1 MKSKIRI
8 ALATHGFPLGGITSV
23 NLSIARRVSKAA
35 PEFEFLIF
43 HDKPFSNKHIDCPFR
58 TVLVRDFPG
67 AVKEWG
73 IDILVECSRLEKGT
87 DEIRR
92 NGTRVIY
99 ADHGQ
104 AFGEQFAILDRRK
117 GGTGLFPLKRILWH
131 LFQKRRYD
139 GTGRAWRMAVART
152 AKAYESSDVYL
163 CLCQAYKDQIQK
175 ELGLSSDNRLR
186 VIRNYQPI
194 VENPRLNKE
203 KHILYCGR
211 LSRYDKRVDRL
222 LRIWARVQDQ
232 LPDYCLDIVGSGREG
247 ANLKRLARRLSL
259 KRVTFWGKRFDMDTF
274 YNKASI
280 LCMTSQTEG
289 WGLVLTEA
297 QANGVIP
304 IAFNCSAGVE
314 EILDGGA
321 GVLVPL
327 ADEERFAQELLTLC
341 KTEDLRPL
349 RERCIEKAKL
359 FSEEENTQAWVRLFR
374 SLSEASGKI

>member
-35 PEFEFLIF
+35 PDFEFLIF

-175 ELGLSSDNRLR
+175 ELGLPSDNRLR

>member
-104 AFGEQFAILDRRK
+104 AFGEQFAILDRRR

>member
-8 ALATHGFPLGGITSV
+8 ALATQGYPLGGITSV
-23 NLSIARRVSKAA
+23 NLSIARRVSEAA
-35 PEFEFLIF
+35 PEFEFFIF
-43 HDKPFSNKHIDCPFR
+43 HDKPIKKKHIDCPFQ
-58 TVLVRDFPG
+58 TVLVRDFPE

-104 AFGEQFAILDRRK
+104 AFGEQFAILDRRR
-117 GGTGLFPLKRILWH
+117 GGTGLFPLKRILWY

-152 AKAYESSDVYL
+152 AKAYESADIYL
-163 CLCQAYKDQIQK
+163 CLCQAYKDQIQQ
-175 ELGLSSDNRLR
+175 ELGLPSDNRLR
-186 VIRNYQPI
+186 VIRNYHPT
-194 VENPRLNKE
+194 VENPCLEKE
-203 KHILYCGR
+203 KSILYCGR
-211 LSRYDKRVDRL
+211 LSRYDKRVDRI

-232 LPDYCLDIVGSGREG
+232 LPEYSLDIVGSGREG
-247 ANLKRLARRLSL
+247 ANLMRLARRLSL
-259 KRVTFWGKRFDMDTF
+259 KRVTFWGKRFDVDTF

-314 EILDGGA
+314 EILDDGA
-321 GVLVPL
+321 GVLVPH
-327 ADEERFAQELLTLC
+327 ADEERFAQELLALC

-359 FSEEENTQAWVRLFR
+359 FSEEENTQAWTQLFR
-374 SLSEASGKI
+374 SLSEASDKA

>member
-175 ELGLSSDNRLR
+175 ELGLSADNRLR

-194 VENPRLNKE
+194 VETPCLNKE

-247 ANLKRLARRLSL
+247 ANLKRLARQLSL

-374 SLSEASGKI
+374 SLSEASGTI

>member
-8 ALATHGFPLGGITSV
+8 ALATQGFPLGGITSV
-23 NLSIARRVSKAA
+23 NLSIARRVSQMA
-35 PEFEFLIF
+35 PEFEFVIF
-43 HDKPFSNKHIDCPFR
+43 HDSPFPKGHIDCPFQ
-58 TVLVRDFPG
+58 TCYARDFRK
-67 AVKEWG
+67 AVKEMD

-87 DEIRR
+87 DLIRKD
-92 NGTRVIY
+92 GTRVIY

-117 GGTGLFPLKRILWH
+117 GGMGLLPLKRILWH
-131 LFQKRRYD
+131 LFQKRRYK

-152 AKAYESSDVYL
+152 TRAYENSDVYL
-163 CLCQAYKDQIQK
+163 CLCQAYKEEIQK
-175 ELGLSSDNRLR
+175 ELNLPSENRLR
-186 VIRNYQPI
+186 VIRNYQPV
-194 VENPRLNKE
+194 VENPCLEKE
-203 KHILYCGR
+203 KRILYCGR
-211 LSRYDKRVDRL
+211 LSRYDKRVDRV
-222 LRIWARVQDQ
+222 LRIWAKVQDQ
-232 LPDYCLDIVGSGREG
+232 LPEYSLDIVGSGREG
-247 ANLKRLARRLSL
+247 ANLKRLARRLEL

-327 ADEERFAQELLTLC
+327 ADEDIFARELLALC
-341 KTEDLRPL
+341 RTEDLRPL
-349 RERCIEKAKL
+349 RERCIEKAKV
-359 FSEEENTQAWVRLFR
+359 FSEEENTQAWIRLFR
-374 SLSEASGKI
+374 SLSETSDKA